1 MYDLATDVI
10 ATMEHD
16 NLGRLTKGKA
26 DIAIFAYD
34 ALGRRIWKR
43 DSIADA
49 NNVYYYNDQWQ
60 VLVDFNDSDVEQQR
74 FVYGN
79 YIDEP
84 ILMVANGVEYQYL
97 YDHLYNIVALTNST
111 GTPYERY
118 EYDAYGNCQIMDADF
133 SVLSVLSVSSVA
145 NSYLFTGRRVDILN
159 GGSLKLQY
167 NRNRYYDQ
175 YTGRWL
181 THDPKMCRTPPR
193 KETNQ

>member
-1 MYDLATDVI
+1 MPLRHRKNVPGTFSSPLTTDKDGYIYEYDYENRI
-10 ATMEHD
+10 
-16 NLGRLTKGKA
+16 TKITRDGN
-26 DIAIFAYD
+26 DIAEYAYD

-118 EYDAYGNCQIMDADF
+118 EYVADPWRGC
-133 SVLSVLSVSSVA
+133 LWKLH
-145 NSYLFTGRRVDILN
+145 NPQPDI
-159 GGSLKLQY
+159 
-167 NRNRYYDQ
+167 RNTRYE
-175 YTGRWL
+175 RL
-181 THDPKMCRTPPR
+181 
-193 KETNQ
+193 